1 MEMEYDLRWVVSDAL
16 KFGMCLVQIFWSL
29 STNVG
34 GNLNMKLIKRFVH
47 GLCLFQ
53 DTSSHPM
60 IVSIKTYKKNTLCK
74 TLLISLKLS
83 KAFRYFDVNHTKY
96 CPNYALRTAT
106 FDAFIWGTFYFGA
119 HDPFTYG
126 WRAYHALNSLGITI
140 LLSLLLYLTL
150 IVSNASYSAAN
161 VTMRKPKY
169 SSIIVQIGIIITWVI
184 MSISIIGLQVTDDF
198 RFNAIKHLAIGLT
211 IAVAGSLY
219 TYSLR
224 RLKGFIASTIPKST
238 TVSSVKSSTYYGVGT
253 KLSVN
258 SPSQGQT
265 NSKHPMLNGTFQD
278 EDSQKI
284 TEVPKNMVEISSQDA
299 NSASTFTVRLK
310 NADKNTAVPERKS
323 LQKLSTT
330 RTEFAPSR
338 ISKVKSQRMQ
348 RSLEIIKRLNKLTI
362 IFAIL
367 APVVA
372 VSFLV
377 YGMYQ
382 LEKDIRYSEQWQSE
396 RRDYHADIDFGM
408 WIGTIANGYF
418 LLYISRQ

>member
-1 MEMEYDLRWVVSDAL
+1 MEHF
-16 KFGMCLVQIFWSL
+16 K
-29 STNVG
+29 
-34 GNLNMKLIKRFVH
+34 MK
-47 GLCLFQ
+47 
-53 DTSSHPM
+53 
-60 IVSIKTYKKNTLCK
+60 
-74 TLLISLKLS
+74 
-83 KAFRYFDVNHTKY
+83 
-96 CPNYALRTAT
+96 
-106 FDAFIWGTFYFGA
+106 
-119 HDPFTYG
+119 
-126 WRAYHALNSLGITI
+126 
-140 LLSLLLYLTL
+140 
-150 IVSNASYSAAN
+150 
-161 VTMRKPKY
+161 
-169 SSIIVQIGIIITWVI
+169 
-184 MSISIIGLQVTDDF
+184 
-198 RFNAIKHLAIGLT
+198 
-211 IAVAGSLY
+211 IA
-219 TYSLR
+219 
-224 RLKGFIASTIPKST
+224 K
-238 TVSSVKSSTYYGVGT
+238 
-253 KLSVN
+253 
-258 SPSQGQT
+258 
-265 NSKHPMLNGTFQD
+265 
-278 EDSQKI
+278 KI